1 MDSKTKVH
9 YKHDIR
15 GTESIIV
22 TDHKDTHPGLF
33 TLHSSQW
40 DFQINLTKLE
50 GIEIINQLTLAMGI
64 SFQIAT
70 EKEDG

>member
-1 MDSKTKVH
+1 MDSKTAVI

-22 TDHKDTHPGLF
+22 TDHKETEPGLF

-40 DFQINLTKLE
+40 DFQVNLTKLE
-50 GIEIINQLTLAMGI
+50 GIEIIDQLTLSMGM
-64 SFQIAT
+64 SF
-70 EKEDG
+70 